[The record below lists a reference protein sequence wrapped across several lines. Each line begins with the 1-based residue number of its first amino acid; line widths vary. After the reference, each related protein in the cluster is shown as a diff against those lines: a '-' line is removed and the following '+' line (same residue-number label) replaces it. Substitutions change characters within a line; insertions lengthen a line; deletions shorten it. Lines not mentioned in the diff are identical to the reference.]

1 MKLLSLAVAS
11 VLTLAS
17 TGAAV
22 AAEGPVPFG
31 VPHFDHVF
39 LIMLENHSF
48 QQVIGNPAMPF
59 INSEIK
65 SGQVNVATNYF
76 AVGHPSLTNYLEL
89 VGGSNFGV
97 RSDNAPDWHNHSCS
111 PNLATGVISAD
122 ADFPNSIPAGYKVDS
137 SGSDICPISGVGTDA
152 PTEAVDV
159 WNEGD
164 PPMIALANIDG
175 VKSVPAT
182 RNTFGKTIADQL
194 VERGLSWKSYQES
207 LPPIGADGVD
217 NANGTVSS
225 GSDFTAL
232 DTLGQNNNSASVP
245 LDAPLGTPSGSS
257 TSVPISSMGGIV
269 NDYAVKHNPFAYF
282 RSVQE
287 GGLRNV
293 VGFDGAGGLYADLA
307 TGHLPAFAL
316 IAPNQCDDQHGRS
329 NGDAF
334 CQDDPGVAAF
344 AGLTNGTQDGLN
356 PGLAANADATT
367 RRVVTAIT
375 SSPAWRQGNNAIV
388 VVWDEN
394 DYSGATKFTGTPANA
409 TASFTPGELNRVV
422 LTVQTNWSRG
432 GVVSNNFY
440 DSFSVLKSIEGGLG
454 LPCLNH
460 ACDSTVKVMSD
471 LFADH
476 GSPGY
481 GWGY

>member
-1 MKLLSLAVAS
+1 MKLVPTAVASLLAVAS
-11 VLTLAS
+11 T
-17 TGAAV
+17 AAM
-22 AAEGPVPFG
+22 AAEGPVPHG
-31 VPHFDHVF
+31 VPHLDHVF

-48 QQVIGNPAMPF
+48 MQVANNPAMPF
-59 INSEIK
+59 IAGEIS
-65 SGQVNVATNYF
+65 SGKVNLANNYF

-89 VGGSNFGV
+89 VGGSNFGI
-97 RSDNAPDWHNHSCS
+97 RSDNSPDWHNHSCS

-122 ADFPNSIPAGYKVDS
+122 ADFPNSIPTGYNVDS
-137 SGSDICPISGVGTDA
+137 SGADVCPIAGFGTDA

-175 VKSVPAT
+175 VKSVPAAK
-182 RNTFGKTIADQL
+182 NTVGKTIADQL
-194 VERGLSWKSYQES
+194 AERGLSWRSYQES
-207 LPPIGADGVD
+207 LPAAGADGV
-217 NANGTVSS
+217 NNSNGTVSS
-225 GSDFTAL
+225 GSEFTAL
-232 DTLGQNNNSASVP
+232 DTLGQNNNSASAP

-257 TSVPISSMGGIV
+257 TAVPISSMGGII
-269 NDYAVKHNPFAYF
+269 NAYAVKHDPFAYF

-287 GGLRNV
+287 GGLKNV
-293 VGFDGAGGLYADLA
+293 VPFDGAGGLYADLA

-344 AGLTNGTQDGLN
+344 SGLTNGTQDGLN

-367 RRVVTAIT
+367 RRIVTAIT
-375 SSPAWRQGNNAIV
+375 SSPAWRQGNNAII

-394 DYSGATKFTGTPANA
+394 DYSGATQFQGSPSNA
-409 TASFTPGELNRVV
+409 SATFTPGELNRVV
-422 LTVQTNWSRG
+422 LTVQTSWSRG

-460 ACDSTVKVMSD
+460 ACDSGVKVMSD
-471 LFADH
+471 LLPSNGF
-476 GSPGY
+476 S
-481 GWGY
+481 GWGF